1 MAQAGLHVPAEPD
14 SSVPVFKSVFA
25 DIGDEQSIAASL
37 STFGW
42 HITNVASMDRDL
54 RLPALVLLDEIGA
67 GTDPIEG
74 GALGVAIVDHFRT
87 RGALV
92 LGTTHYDALK
102 TYAQTTPACSARR
115 LRSTRWA
122 LRRPTS

>member
-1 MAQAGLHVPAEPD
+1 MAQAGLHIPAEPG
-14 SSVPVFKSVFA
+14 SKVPVFKSVFA

-54 RLPALVLLDEIGA
+54 ELPALVLLDEIGA
-67 GTDPIEG
+67 GTDPLEG
-74 GALGVAIVDHFRT
+74 GALGVAIVDRFRT

-92 LGTTHYDALK
+92 VGTTHYDVLK
-102 TYAQTTPACSARR
+102 TYAATTPGVAARR
-115 LRSTRWA
+115 SRSI
-122 LRRPTS
+122 P